1 MRLAIAFARRR
12 FLTLGGGGMDARE
25 RTYIC
30 IDLKSYYASVECVA
44 RGLDPLKARLLV
56 ADETRSDNTIVLAV
70 SPALKAIGVRS
81 CPRLFEAKQAVRLAE
96 ARLHEKLD
104 FIIAPPRMAEYE
116 RISADIYAIYL
127 KYVAVEDIHVYSIDE
142 VFMDA
147 TPYLSMY
154 RERAARAGM
163 APAHFMALAI
173 IRDVLKSTGITATA
187 GIGPNLYLAKVGMDI
202 VAKKAPAD
210 RDGVRIA
217 ELDEAAYRRLL
228 WPVRPLTVF
237 WQMGEGKT
245 RRLAK
250 YGILTMGDIART
262 SLADEEFLYRLFGID
277 AEILIDH
284 AWGLEPCTLADIKA
298 YAPKARSLSVGQVLP
313 RPYAFGEARVVFGEM
328 AEQLS
333 MDLVSKGLATA
344 CLTFW
349 VAFDP
354 VSLEKCRY
362 EGPVSVDYYGRP
374 HPKHV
379 GGTVRLRARTSSA
392 RAIRG
397 ALLEAFD
404 GQVDSRLYVRR
415 LGVCACDTHNE
426 CLQLDMFTDY
436 AALESEEKVQRA
448 VLGIRKKYGGNAIL
462 KGMNYLEG
470 ATARERNTQIGGH
483 RA

>member
-1 MRLAIAFARRR
+1 M
-12 FLTLGGGGMDARE
+12 GRE
-25 RTYIC
+25 GETRTYIC

-96 ARLHEKLD
+96 AQLHQRLP

-116 RISADIYAIYL
+116 RVSAAIYGIYL

-142 VFMDA
+142 VFMDVTA
-147 TPYLSMY
+147 YLSMY
-154 RERAARAGM
+154 RDRAARAGM
-163 APAHFMALAI
+163 DPAHFMALTI

-202 VAKKAPAD
+202 VAKKAPPD
-210 RDGVRIA
+210 KDGVRIA
-217 ELDEAAYRRLL
+217 ELDEARYKRLL
-228 WPVRPLTVF
+228 WPVKPLTAF

-250 YGILTMGDIART
+250 YGILTMGDIARA
-262 SLADEEFLYRLFGID
+262 SIVEEEFLYRLFGID

-284 AWGLEPCTLADIKA
+284 AWGIEPCTIADIKA
-298 YAPKARSLSVGQVLP
+298 YRPRAHSLSVGQVLP
-313 RPYAFGEARVVFGEM
+313 RPYAYGEARVVFAEM
-328 AEQLS
+328 AEQLA
-333 MDLVSKGLATA
+333 MDLVSKGLATG
-344 CLTFW
+344 CLSFW
-349 VAFDP
+349 VSFDP

-362 EGPVSVDYYGRP
+362 DGPLAVDYYGRL
-374 HPKHV
+374 HPRHT
-379 GGTVRLRARTSSA
+379 GGTVRLRTRTASA
-392 RAIRG
+392 RALRE
-397 ALLEAFD
+397 ALLAAFD
-404 GQVDSRLYVRR
+404 GAVDHQLYVRR
-415 LGVCACDTHNE
+415 LGVCANDTHND
-426 CLQLDMFTDY
+426 CVQLDMFTDY
-436 AALESEEKVQRA
+436 GALESEERIQRV
-448 VLGIRKKYGGNAIL
+448 VLDIRRKYGRNAIL
-462 KGMNYLEG
+462 KGMNYLDG

>member
-1 MRLAIAFARRR
+1 METEPA
-12 FLTLGGGGMDARE
+12 

-81 CPRLFEAKQAVRLAE
+81 CPRLFEAKQAIRLAE
-96 ARLHEKLD
+96 ARLHRKID

-116 RISADIYAIYL
+116 RISAAIYAIYL
-127 KYVAVEDIHVYSIDE
+127 KYVAID
-142 VFMDA
+142 
-147 TPYLSMY
+147 LSMY

-163 APAHFMALAI
+163 DPAHFMALTI
-173 IRDVLKSTGITATA
+173 IRDVLKATGITATV

-217 ELDEAAYRRLL
+217 ELNEEQYKRLL
-228 WPVRPLTVF
+228 WPVKPLTAF

-250 YGILTMGDIART
+250 YGILTMGDIARA
-262 SLADEEFLYRLFGID
+262 SIASEEFLYRLFGID

-284 AWGLEPCTLADIKA
+284 AWGIEPCTLADIKA
-298 YAPKARSLSVGQVLP
+298 YRPRAHSLSVGQVLP
-313 RPYAFGEARVVFGEM
+313 RPYAFDEARLVFAEM
-328 AEQLS
+328 VEQLS
-333 MDLVSKGLATA
+333 MDLVAKGLATSMDLVA
-344 CLTFW
+344 KGLATGCLSFW
-349 VAFDP
+349 VSFDP

-362 EGPVSVDYYGRP
+362 DGPLSIDYYGRL
-374 HPKHV
+374 HPKHT
-379 GGTVRLRARTSSA
+379 GGTVRLRTRTASD
-392 RAIRG
+392 RALRE
-397 ALLEAFD
+397 ALLAAFD
-404 GQVDSRLYVRR
+404 ARVDRQLFIRR
-415 LGVCACDTHNE
+415 LGVCAADTHND

-436 AALESEEKVQRA
+436 AALEGEERMQR
-448 VLGIRKKYGGNAIL
+448 VILGIRRKYGSNAIL

-470 ATARERNTQIGGH
+470 VTARERNTQIGGH

>member
-1 MRLAIAFARRR
+1 MGAEPGAR
-12 FLTLGGGGMDARE
+12 TCV
-25 RTYIC
+25 C

-96 ARLHEKLD
+96 AQLHQKLP

-116 RISADIYAIYL
+116 RVSAAIYGIYL

-142 VFMDA
+142 VFMDVTA
-147 TPYLSMY
+147 YLSMY

-163 APAHFMALAI
+163 DPAHFMALTI

-202 VAKKAPAD
+202 VAKKAPPD
-210 RDGVRIA
+210 KDGVRIA
-217 ELDEAAYRRLL
+217 ELDEARYKRLL
-228 WPVRPLTVF
+228 WPVKPLTAF

-262 SLADEEFLYRLFGID
+262 SIVEEEFLYRLFGVGGI
-277 AEILIDH
+277 
-284 AWGLEPCTLADIKA
+284 EPCTLADIKA
-298 YAPKARSLSVGQVLP
+298 YRPRAHSLSVGQVLP
-313 RPYAFGEARVVFGEM
+313 RPYAFAEARVVFAEM
-328 AEQLS
+328 AEQLA
-333 MDLVSKGLATA
+333 MDLVAKGLATG
-344 CLTFW
+344 CLSFW
-349 VAFDP
+349 VSFDP

-362 EGPVSVDYYGRP
+362 DGPLAVDYYGRL
-374 HPKHV
+374 HPRHT
-379 GGTVRLRARTSSA
+379 GGTVRLRTRTASA
-392 RAIRG
+392 RALRE
-397 ALLEAFD
+397 ALLAAFD
-404 GQVDSRLYVRR
+404 GAVDHQLYVRR
-415 LGVCACDTHNE
+415 LGVCANDTHND
-426 CLQLDMFTDY
+426 CVQLDMFTDY
-436 AALESEEKVQRA
+436 GALESEEKIQR
-448 VLGIRKKYGGNAIL
+448 VILDIRRKYGRNAIL
-462 KGMNYLEG
+462 KGMNYLDG

>member
-1 MRLAIAFARRR
+1 MGAEPS
-12 FLTLGGGGMDARE
+12 T
-25 RTYIC
+25 RTCVC

-96 ARLHEKLD
+96 AQLRQKLP

-116 RISADIYAIYL
+116 RVSAAIYGIYL

-142 VFMDA
+142 VFMDVTA
-147 TPYLSMY
+147 YLSMY
-154 RERAARAGM
+154 RERAARADM
-163 APAHFMALAI
+163 DPAHFMALTI

-202 VAKKAPAD
+202 VAKKAPPD
-210 RDGVRIA
+210 KDGVRIA
-217 ELDEAAYRRLL
+217 ELDEERYKRLL
-228 WPVRPLTVF
+228 WPVKPLTAF

-250 YGILTMGDIART
+250 YGILTMGDIARA
-262 SLADEEFLYRLFGID
+262 SIVEEEFLYRLFGID

-284 AWGLEPCTLADIKA
+284 AWGIEPCTLADIKA
-298 YAPKARSLSVGQVLP
+298 YRPRAHSLSVGQVLP
-313 RPYAFGEARVVFGEM
+313 RPYAFAEARVVFAEM
-328 AEQLS
+328 AEQLA
-333 MDLVSKGLATA
+333 MDLVAKGLATG
-344 CLTFW
+344 CLSFW
-349 VAFDP
+349 VSFDP

-362 EGPVSVDYYGRP
+362 DGPLAVDYYGRL
-374 HPKHV
+374 HPRHT
-379 GGTVRLRARTSSA
+379 GGTVRLRTRTASA
-392 RAIRG
+392 RALRE
-397 ALLEAFD
+397 ALLAAFD
-404 GQVDSRLYVRR
+404 GAVDHQLYMRR
-415 LGVCACDTHNE
+415 LGVCANDTHND
-426 CLQLDMFTDY
+426 CVQLDMFTDY
-436 AALESEEKVQRA
+436 AALESEEKIQR
-448 VLGIRKKYGGNAIL
+448 VILDRRRKYGRNAIL
-462 KGMNYLEG
+462 KGMNYLDG

>member
-1 MRLAIAFARRR
+1 
-12 FLTLGGGGMDARE
+12 MDA

-96 ARLHEKLD
+96 AQLHQKLP

-116 RISADIYAIYL
+116 RVSAAIYGIYL

-142 VFMDA
+142 VFMDVTA
-147 TPYLSMY
+147 YLSMY
-154 RERAARAGM
+154 RDRAARAGM
-163 APAHFMALAI
+163 DPAHFMALTI

-202 VAKKAPAD
+202 VAKKAPPD
-210 RDGVRIA
+210 KDGVRIA
-217 ELDEAAYRRLL
+217 ELDEERYKRLL
-228 WPVRPLTVF
+228 WPVKPLTAF

-250 YGILTMGDIART
+250 YGILTMGDIARA
-262 SLADEEFLYRLFGID
+262 SIVEEEFLYRLFGID

-284 AWGLEPCTLADIKA
+284 AWGIEPCTIADIKA
-298 YAPKARSLSVGQVLP
+298 YRPRAHSLSVGQVLP
-313 RPYAFGEARVVFGEM
+313 RPYAFGEARVVFAEM
-328 AEQLS
+328 AEQLA
-333 MDLVSKGLATA
+333 MDLVAKGLATG
-344 CLTFW
+344 CLSFW
-349 VAFDP
+349 VSFDP

-362 EGPVSVDYYGRP
+362 DGPLAVDYYGRL
-374 HPKHV
+374 HPRHT
-379 GGTVRLRARTSSA
+379 GGTVRLRTRTASA
-392 RAIRG
+392 RALRE
-397 ALLEAFD
+397 ALLAAFD
-404 GQVDSRLYVRR
+404 GAVDHQLYVRR
-415 LGVCACDTHNE
+415 LGVCANDTHND
-426 CLQLDMFTDY
+426 CVQLDMFTDY
-436 AALESEEKVQRA
+436 GALESEERIQRV
-448 VLGIRKKYGGNAIL
+448 VLDIRRKYGRNAIL
-462 KGMNYLEG
+462 KGMNYLDG

>member
-1 MRLAIAFARRR
+1 MGAEPGAR
-12 FLTLGGGGMDARE
+12 TCV
-25 RTYIC
+25 C

-96 ARLHEKLD
+96 AQLHQKLP

-116 RISADIYAIYL
+116 RVSAAIYGIYL

-142 VFMDA
+142 VFMDVTA
-147 TPYLSMY
+147 YLSMY

-163 APAHFMALAI
+163 DPAHFMALTI

-202 VAKKAPAD
+202 VAKKAPPD
-210 RDGVRIA
+210 KDGVRIA
-217 ELDEAAYRRLL
+217 ELDEARYKRLL
-228 WPVRPLTVF
+228 WPVKPLTAF

-262 SLADEEFLYRLFGID
+262 SIVEEEFLYRLFGVD

-284 AWGLEPCTLADIKA
+284 AWGIEPCTLADIKA
-298 YAPKARSLSVGQVLP
+298 YRPRAHSLSVGQVLP
-313 RPYAFGEARVVFGEM
+313 RPYAFAEARVVFAEM
-328 AEQLS
+328 AEQLA
-333 MDLVSKGLATA
+333 MDLVAKGLATG
-344 CLTFW
+344 CLSFW
-349 VAFDP
+349 VSFDP

-362 EGPVSVDYYGRP
+362 DGPLAVDYYGRL
-374 HPKHV
+374 HPRHT
-379 GGTVRLRARTSSA
+379 GGTVRLRTRTASA
-392 RAIRG
+392 RALRE
-397 ALLEAFD
+397 ALLAAFD
-404 GQVDSRLYVRR
+404 GAVDHQLYVRR
-415 LGVCACDTHNE
+415 LGVCANDTHND
-426 CLQLDMFTDY
+426 CVQLDMFTDY
-436 AALESEEKVQRA
+436 GALESEEKIQR
-448 VLGIRKKYGGNAIL
+448 VILDIRRKYGRNAIL
-462 KGMNYLEG
+462 KGMNYLDG

>member
-1 MRLAIAFARRR
+1 MNAR
-12 FLTLGGGGMDARE
+12 TCV
-25 RTYIC
+25 C

-96 ARLHEKLD
+96 AQLRQKLP

-116 RISADIYAIYL
+116 RVSAAIYGIYL

-142 VFMDA
+142 VFMDVTA
-147 TPYLSMY
+147 YLSMY

-163 APAHFMALAI
+163 DPAHFMALTI

-202 VAKKAPAD
+202 VAKKAPPD
-210 RDGVRIA
+210 KDGVRIA
-217 ELDEAAYRRLL
+217 ELDEARYKRLL
-228 WPVRPLTVF
+228 WPVKPLTAF

-262 SLADEEFLYRLFGID
+262 SIVEEEFLYRLFGVD

-284 AWGLEPCTLADIKA
+284 AWGIEPCTLADIKA
-298 YAPKARSLSVGQVLP
+298 YRPRAHSLSVGQVLP
-313 RPYAFGEARVVFGEM
+313 RPYAFAEARVVFAEM
-328 AEQLS
+328 AEQLA
-333 MDLVSKGLATA
+333 MDLVAKGLATG
-344 CLTFW
+344 CLSFW
-349 VAFDP
+349 VSFDP
-354 VSLEKCRY
+354 ISLEKCRY
-362 EGPVSVDYYGRP
+362 DGPLAVDYYGRL
-374 HPKHV
+374 HPRHT
-379 GGTVRLRARTSSA
+379 GGTVRLRTRTASA
-392 RAIRG
+392 RALRE
-397 ALLEAFD
+397 ALLAAFD
-404 GQVDSRLYVRR
+404 GAVDHQLYVRR
-415 LGVCACDTHNE
+415 LGVCANDTHND
-426 CLQLDMFTDY
+426 CVQLDMFTDY
-436 AALESEEKVQRA
+436 GALESEEKIQR
-448 VLGIRKKYGGNAIL
+448 VILDIRRKYGRNAIL
-462 KGMNYLEG
+462 KGMNYLDG
-470 ATARERNTQIGGH
+470 ATARDRNTQIGGH